1 MRALFIPL
9 ATAAVVAQV
18 AAMEGTVM
26 QDVEALLENQR
37 LAQEL
42 TMTLTKKLEKLHPVQ
57 QAEEWPEYE
66 VSQQN
71 SERRHLT
78 ATNSFKVGADRLEN
92 RNFTVGV
99 NNKDLTKHHATM
111 TFVKRFERACRCRLI
126 IQEYPCRMGDGA
138 GGCPHKDDEQAWPD
152 SWDQWLCAYAGNQSL
167 DEFAVMNSQTGETY
181 LDASNMPKPD
191 LMMGGSGPDFSNS
204 LSRMNCGVRFST
216 AIIIFDVRLFGR
228 WGRKSHTAFDLEQMF
243 ALFSFEVIYVLLVI
257 EVILMTMLFFIEE
270 FEWPEM
276 FWSKSLLFFMV
287 SIFVLWLPITPF
299 VAEQRFPL
307 CSATRICD
315 SFGGSWY
322 SLVFL
327 FYLFIFF
334 WILVIS
340 LITRSNKTRA
350 WRIVVVVTFFVL
362 FIGSVYS
369 FYATAVPDD
378 SEETNIEAVNGRMFA
393 HFISYLYIS
402 IGLVVFLGRQWTLFF
417 HVEDL
422 DEDNSLRD
430 HLNAAGAISVDD
442 IVEILEDEE
451 IKTFE
456 QLLEVDPTILL
467 QLLVGCKVKS
477 GSANKIYSYCELMR
491 NARDNTTRR
500 QHYIYQSSLRENPK
514 TREQVIGPRSDQ
526 HTIDRVLSNIM
537 AQEARCH
544 GRTGCSTGLVEQAG
558 IFITELM
565 KLCIFFTKC
574 FTADQVQPRRPAGRI
589 ILFAWYVF
597 HLVVFTLFTG
607 NLVTTLVME
616 ESFIYD
622 IESIDDI
629 IRDPN
634 KLKICINEENLI
646 LNEDGTGDK
655 YLPGHTSGR
664 ILRDRAPE
672 LFKTGEGLVPIDYD
686 ACPDGKKVEL
696 LGYGSFESKKCPY
709 PQMSHVDH
717 DKQGDNQPSAIHAVA
732 NEIFSANP
740 RCHAGIFYSH
750 QISEFLSER
759 YYMRRRSTISGNVT
773 YPPWMCEID
782 IIGPAVGPQL
792 VKSMAISSS
801 MDKRDV
807 DAINYVLTKM
817 RQEEE

>member
-1 MRALFIPL
+1 M
-9 ATAAVVAQV
+9 
-18 AAMEGTVM
+18 
-26 QDVEALLENQR
+26 
-37 LAQEL
+37 
-42 TMTLTKKLEKLHPVQ
+42 
-57 QAEEWPEYE
+57 
-66 VSQQN
+66 
-71 SERRHLT
+71 
-78 ATNSFKVGADRLEN
+78 
-92 RNFTVGV
+92 
-99 NNKDLTKHHATM
+99 
-111 TFVKRFERACRCRLI
+111 
-126 IQEYPCRMGDGA
+126 
-138 GGCPHKDDEQAWPD
+138 
-152 SWDQWLCAYAGNQSL
+152 
-167 DEFAVMNSQTGETY
+167 
-181 LDASNMPKPD
+181 
-191 LMMGGSGPDFSNS
+191 
-204 LSRMNCGVRFST
+204 
-216 AIIIFDVRLFGR
+216 
-228 WGRKSHTAFDLEQMF
+228 
-243 ALFSFEVIYVLLVI
+243 
-257 EVILMTMLFFIEE
+257 
-270 FEWPEM
+270 
-276 FWSKSLLFFMV
+276 
-287 SIFVLWLPITPF
+287 
-299 VAEQRFPL
+299 
-307 CSATRICD
+307 
-315 SFGGSWY
+315 
-322 SLVFL
+322 
-327 FYLFIFF
+327 
-334 WILVIS
+334 
-340 LITRSNKTRA
+340 
-350 WRIVVVVTFFVL
+350 
-362 FIGSVYS
+362 
-369 FYATAVPDD
+369 
-378 SEETNIEAVNGRMFA
+378 GRMFA

-402 IGLVVFLGRQWTLFF
+402 IGLVIFLGRQWTLFF

-456 QLLEVDPTILL
+456 QLLEVDSTILL

-672 LFKTGEGLVPIDYD
+672 LFKTGEGLVPIDFD

-696 LGYGSFESKKCPY
+696 LGYGSFESKK
-709 PQMSHVDH
+709 
-717 DKQGDNQPSAIHAVA
+717 
-732 NEIFSANP
+732 
-740 RCHAGIFYSH
+740 
-750 QISEFLSER
+750 
-759 YYMRRRSTISGNVT
+759 
-773 YPPWMCEID
+773 
-782 IIGPAVGPQL
+782 
-792 VKSMAISSS
+792 
-801 MDKRDV
+801 
-807 DAINYVLTKM
+807 
-817 RQEEE
+817 